1 MLEVFPLPVLL
12 QERAAEQVG
21 CKAQPDSP
29 SAPQPAVSLEQD
41 MFPKHFMTAARISR
55 RASLQCC
62 RPRFVVQTASKCQKA
77 IQTAKGYAELPSA
90 AERGRWVAE
99 KEQLT
104 EERLDIEGHPVMQR
118 WETPY
123 MGKLAEVAT
132 RNGGRVVEVGF
143 GMAISAKAVQS
154 YPIEEHIILEAN
166 RDVFKRLEDFAK
178 GATSKVTPMGPELW
192 QTSIKRIP
200 DNSVDGILYDT
211 YPLNKEEQHTHQ
223 FDFLREARRI
233 LKPGGIMTYC
243 NLTSL
248 GVLRHEYA
256 SWDELFEATQKPH
269 LLAAGYHADELL
281 VEAFP
286 VEPPKDCEY
295 YSHDTAMVPIIRKRG
310 NASRHSS
317 HSLGG
322 RRSFSSWHQQ
332 QSPWRGQRS
341 FGTEV
346 NHAAAQ
352 HKMRPKADGRKLNAW
367 TQWGELKEC
376 VVGVADNACFPPV
389 QPAMIPEINDPVLRK
404 VLGEWPR
411 GRKSQRCVDA
421 ANEELDNLVNVL
433 EGEGVKTLRPEVM
446 DWSQPL
452 KTPFFSVEN
461 QYVACCVRD
470 TIITVGKTAIE
481 ATMSRRDR
489 YFEILAVRQI
499 LRDLWR
505 EDPEML
511 WKAAPKPSMADDMYN
526 LSWWDWTEKDR
537 YEHMHKYQYC
547 ITNEEPLFDAADIT
561 RCGKDIFVQP
571 SMTCNYAGIEW
582 LRREL
587 APQGI
592 RVHSAHFPY
601 DLAPSHIDCTFV
613 VLGPRLV
620 LTNPERPIAARD
632 AAFWKE
638 NGWDFVDCGQPDNP
652 ERPAFSQSSKWLS
665 MNIFVIG
672 PSKVIVE
679 EQEKGL
685 QELLKH
691 RCGFETVIPVPF
703 RNVFEYGGSL
713 HCSTWDTCREDDMV
727 DLFPK
732 QRDDDPAL
740 FEQHLS

>member
-1 MLEVFPLPVLL
+1 MSKRLVVSGWSALRRCWHVKTLL
-12 QERAAEQVG
+12 
-21 CKAQPDSP
+21 
-29 SAPQPAVSLEQD
+29 
-41 MFPKHFMTAARISR
+41 
-55 RASLQCC
+55 
-62 RPRFVVQTASKCQKA
+62 PRFSTNMR
-77 IQTAKGYAELPSA
+77 KGYGELPSE
-90 AERGRWVAE
+90 AEHSRWV
-99 KEQLT
+99 KQREQLS
-104 EERLDIEGHPVMQR
+104 EDRLDIEGHPVMQR

-143 GMAISAKAVQS
+143 GMAISATAVQS

-166 RDVFKRLEDFAK
+166 SDVFKRLEEFAK
-178 GATSKVTPMGPELW
+178 AATSKVTPLGPDLW
-192 QTSIKRIP
+192 QNSIKHIADR
-200 DNSVDGILYDT
+200 SVDGILYDT

-248 GVLRHEYA
+248 GVLRHEYN
-256 SWDELFEATQKPH
+256 SWEELFEATQKPH
-269 LLAAGYHADELL
+269 LLAAGYHEDELL

-286 VEPPKDCEY
+286 VEPTADCEY
-295 YSHDTAMVPIIRKRG
+295 YSHNTAMVPIIRKR
-310 NASRHSS
+310 SS
-317 HSLGG
+317 SPSGACGAIGGHGGHRAFSSSAGLRGLSWQG
-322 RRSFSSWHQQ
+322 RRSFGSEA
-332 QSPWRGQRS
+332 R
-341 FGTEV
+341 EV
-346 NHAAAQ
+346 HVAQ
-352 HKMRPKADGRKLNAW
+352 HKVGPQGHGRKLNAW

-389 QPAMIPEINDPVLRK
+389 QPAMIPEINDPVLRN

-411 GRKSQRCVDA
+411 GRKSQRCIDA
-421 ANEELDNLVNVL
+421 ANQELDNLVNVL

-452 KTPFFSVEN
+452 RTPLFAVEN

-470 TIITVGKTAIE
+470 TVITVGKTAIE
-481 ATMSRRDR
+481 AAMSRRDR

-511 WKAAPKPSMADDMYN
+511 WKAAPKPSMADDMYD
-526 LSWWDWTEKDR
+526 LSWWDWTDEER
-537 YEHMHKYQYC
+537 YEHMHKYRYC
-547 ITNEEPLFDAADIT
+547 INNEEPIFDAADIT

-613 VLGPRLV
+613 ILGPHLV
-620 LTNPERPIAARD
+620 LTNPERPIADRD
-632 AAFWKE
+632 AEFWKE
-638 NGWDFVDCGQPDNP
+638 NGWQFVDCGQPDNP

-672 PSKVIVE
+672 PGKVIVE

-685 QELLKH
+685 QNLLKH
-691 RCGFETVIPVPF
+691 QCGFTTVIPIPF

-713 HCSTWDTCREDDMV
+713 HCSTWDTRREDDMV

-732 QRDDDPAL
+732 QRNDDPAL
-740 FEQHLS
+740 FKQHA

>member
-1 MLEVFPLPVLL
+1 
-12 QERAAEQVG
+12 
-21 CKAQPDSP
+21 
-29 SAPQPAVSLEQD
+29 
-41 MFPKHFMTAARISR
+41 
-55 RASLQCC
+55 
-62 RPRFVVQTASKCQKA
+62 
-77 IQTAKGYAELPSA
+77 
-90 AERGRWVAE
+90 
-99 KEQLT
+99 
-104 EERLDIEGHPVMQR
+104 
-118 WETPY
+118 
-123 MGKLAEVAT
+123 
-132 RNGGRVVEVGF
+132 
-143 GMAISAKAVQS
+143 
-154 YPIEEHIILEAN
+154 
-166 RDVFKRLEDFAK
+166 
-178 GATSKVTPMGPELW
+178 
-192 QTSIKRIP
+192 
-200 DNSVDGILYDT
+200 
-211 YPLNKEEQHTHQ
+211 
-223 FDFLREARRI
+223 
-233 LKPGGIMTYC
+233 
-243 NLTSL
+243 
-248 GVLRHEYA
+248 
-256 SWDELFEATQKPH
+256 
-269 LLAAGYHADELL
+269 
-281 VEAFP
+281 
-286 VEPPKDCEY
+286 
-295 YSHDTAMVPIIRKRG
+295 
-310 NASRHSS
+310 
-317 HSLGG
+317 
-322 RRSFSSWHQQ
+322 
-332 QSPWRGQRS
+332 
-341 FGTEV
+341 
-346 NHAAAQ
+346 
-352 HKMRPKADGRKLNAW
+352 
-367 TQWGELKEC
+367 
-376 VVGVADNACFPPV
+376 
-389 QPAMIPEINDPVLRK
+389 
-404 VLGEWPR
+404 
-411 GRKSQRCVDA
+411 
-421 ANEELDNLVNVL
+421 
-433 EGEGVKTLRPEVM
+433 
-446 DWSQPL
+446 
-452 KTPFFSVEN
+452 
-461 QYVACCVRD
+461 
-470 TIITVGKTAIE
+470 
-481 ATMSRRDR
+481 MSRRDR

-620 LTNPERPIAARD
+620 LTNPERPIAERD

-638 NGWDFVDCGQPDNP
+638 NCWDFVDCGQPDNP

-713 HCSTWDTCREDDMV
+713 HCSTWDTCREDNMV

-732 QRDDDPAL
+732 QRDNDPAL